1 MALQLYPVLL
11 EISLW
16 DILKNLKPV
25 PLAVIALLVLFS
37 LLSWTI
43 VFSKWGLFNKA
54 RRDNRSFLRAFRKS
68 SNLQAVALASEQF
81 AAAPM
86 VAVFDFGYGEVE
98 RQIKQRGALVN
109 KLSIERSLQLGIS
122 EEITKLER
130 NMNWLATVASV
141 SPFIGLFGTVWGIMD
156 AFVGLGNAG
165 SASLRAVAPGI
176 AESLVTTALGL
187 VAAIPA
193 AIFYNVLELR
203 YVSSARVWKTSP
215 SNFRT
220 LRNGISAARW
230 RFRLTTAEEERRGR
244 RFGNLSS
251 MSEINI
257 VPLVDVVLVLLII
270 FMITAN
276 VMEFGL
282 DIKVPEVRITRDSS
296 QELPVVNI
304 TKSGELFLNNNPVN
318 ANELAQTIRS
328 EVSRTEC
335 RLRSC

>member
-1 MALQLYPVLL
+1 VLL

-43 VFSKWGLFNKA
+43 VFSKWGLFSKA

-81 AAAPM
+81 ASAPM

-193 AIFYNVLELR
+193 AIFYNVFGTSVRELGTR
-203 YVSSARVWKTSP
+203 MEDFAIEFQ
-215 SNFRT
+215 N
-220 LRNGISAARW
+220 L
-230 RFRLTTAEEERRGR
+230 AERD
-244 RFGNLSS
+244 FG
-251 MSEINI
+251 
-257 VPLVDVVLVLLII
+257 
-270 FMITAN
+270 
-276 VMEFGL
+276 G
-282 DIKVPEVRITRDSS
+282 
-296 QELPVVNI
+296 
-304 TKSGELFLNNNPVN
+304 
-318 ANELAQTIRS
+318 
-328 EVSRTEC
+328 
-335 RLRSC
+335 